1 MSEYFSYETDKM
13 LACSCGCG
21 TKGMQPAFLM
31 LLDQI
36 RKEVGEPLTIISGY
50 RCSKHNQSVSST
62 GANGPHC
69 QGVAVDIRADSRLRY
84 KIIKAAMKQGIT
96 RFGVANSFVHIDA
109 LGELDGFPSERVW
122 SY

>member
-36 RKEVGEPLTIISGY
+36 RKEVGEPLTVTSGY
-50 RCSKHNQSVSST
+50 RCPSHNQKVSST
-62 GANGPHC
+62 GKSGPHTT
-69 QGVAVDIRADSRLRY
+69 GRAIDIKADSRLRFLL
-84 KIIKAAMKQGIT
+84 IQAALKHGIT
-96 RFGVANSFVHIDA
+96 RFGVAKNFLHIDS
-109 LGELDGFPSERVW
+109 LDELSGYPSPRVW